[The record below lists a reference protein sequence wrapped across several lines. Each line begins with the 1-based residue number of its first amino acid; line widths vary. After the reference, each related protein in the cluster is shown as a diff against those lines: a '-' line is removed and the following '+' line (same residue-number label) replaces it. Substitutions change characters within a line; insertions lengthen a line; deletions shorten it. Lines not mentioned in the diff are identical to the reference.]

1 MEGAKHPFV
10 VLMDHQN
17 LSYLHSSKKLNPRQ
31 ASWVLY
37 LTCINFKV
45 TYCPY
50 SRNIKADA
58 LSHQYEYPQQHHTEV
73 HIIPPTMIIALV
85 QWDIMTEIA
94 DTQTHHPPP
103 PDMHTHHPQP
113 HTPDKT
119 YVLPSIHKI
128 VIPWVH
134 SSLSSGHPGITA
146 ILQLVINRF
155 WWPTMQADTI
165 TYICDCS
172 TCKIGKSPKQPP
184 ARLLQPLPTPQFP
197 WSHIAIDFVMV
208 PFPQV

>member
-1 MEGAKHPFV
+1 
-10 VLMDHQN
+10 
-17 LSYLHSSKKLNPRQ
+17 
-31 ASWVLY
+31 
-37 LTCINFKV
+37 
-45 TYCPY
+45 
-50 SRNIKADA
+50 
-58 LSHQYEYPQQHHTEV
+58 
-73 HIIPPTMIIALV
+73 
-85 QWDIMTEIA
+85 MTEIA

-134 SSLSSGHPGITA
+134 SSLGSGHPGITA

-172 TCKIGKSPKQPP
+172 TCKIDPVTRVCHPSLWM
-184 ARLLQPLPTPQFP
+184 ARRPIGHETSWTPDAGGGHYSISWTGRGMDQKHDPGSTISLTTHSLQSSTGPTSIDLPFDLEEDPGIVYHHCVLLSCCLIKLQMDP
-197 WSHIAIDFVMV
+197 HAIDFVTLPLLYLV
-208 PFPQV
+208 CILGTEN